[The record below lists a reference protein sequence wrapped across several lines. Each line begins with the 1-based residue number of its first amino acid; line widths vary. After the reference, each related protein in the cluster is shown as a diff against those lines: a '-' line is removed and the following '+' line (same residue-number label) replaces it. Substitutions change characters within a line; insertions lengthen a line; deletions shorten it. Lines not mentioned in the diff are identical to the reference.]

1 MAQHYFSED
10 PGVERRERE
19 ISFEVGG
26 EVISA
31 KSVSGTFST
40 AGLDKG
46 TKVLLALHE
55 QFPRS
60 GEVLDIGCGWGPI
73 TLSIASLSPNVR
85 VYGVDVNERAINQ
98 TKENASRLGL
108 TNVFAYLPE
117 QLDKDQEFDGI
128 WSNPPI
134 RIGKEAL
141 HALMRNYLP
150 KLKAGGSAYLVV
162 QKQLG
167 AESFQKW
174 LSAEFESFEISKV
187 ANSKGYRVI
196 RATAP
201 SKSL

>member
-19 ISFEVGG
+19 VSFEVGG
-26 EVISA
+26 KVISA

-40 AGLDKG
+40 SGLDQG

-55 QFPRS
+55 HFPKE
-60 GEVLDIGCGWGPI
+60 GDVLDIGCGWGPI
-73 TLSIASLSPNVR
+73 ALSIASFSQEVK
-85 VYGVDVNERAINQ
+85 VYGVDVNERAVSQ
-98 TKENASRLGL
+98 TKENASKLGL

-117 QLDKDQEFDGI
+117 ELTGNQRFDAI

-134 RIGKEAL
+134 RIGKKAL
-141 HALMRNYLP
+141 HALMRDYLP
-150 KLKAGGSAYLVV
+150 RLKEGGSAYLVV

-167 AESFQKW
+167 AESFQRW
-174 LSAEFESFEISKV
+174 LTQEFESFEVSKV

-196 RATAP
+196 RAIAP
-201 SKSL
+201 SKSR

>member
-19 ISFEVGG
+19 VVFEVGG
-26 EVISA
+26 KVISA

-55 QFPRS
+55 HFPET

-73 TLSIASLSPNVR
+73 TLSIASLCPKTK
-85 VYGVDVNERAINQ
+85 VYGVDVNERAISQ
-98 TKENASRLGL
+98 TKESASRLGL

-117 QLDKDQEFDGI
+117 QLDKNLEFVAI

-141 HALMRNYLP
+141 HALMRDYRP
-150 KLKAGGSAYLVV
+150 RMKAGGSAYLVV

-174 LSAEFESFEISKV
+174 LSTEFQGFEVSKV

>member
-10 PGVERRERE
+10 PEVERRERE
-19 ISFEVGG
+19 VVFEVGG
-26 EVISA
+26 KVISA

-40 AGLDKG
+40 SGLDQG
-46 TKVLLALHE
+46 TKVLLTLHE
-55 QFPRS
+55 YFPKT
-60 GEVLDIGCGWGPI
+60 GEVLDIGSGWGPI
-73 TLSIASLSPNVR
+73 ALSIASLCPKTKVFA
-85 VYGVDVNERAINQ
+85 VDVNGRAISQ

-117 QLDKDQEFDGI
+117 QLDKNLEFDAI

-134 RIGKEAL
+134 RIGKKAL
-141 HALMRNYLP
+141 HALMRDYLP
-150 KLKAGGSAYLVV
+150 RLKGGGSAYLVV

-174 LSAEFESFEISKV
+174 LSTEFQGFEVSKV

>member
-10 PGVERRERE
+10 PGVQRRERE

-73 TLSIASLSPNVR
+73 TLSIASLSPHVR

-98 TKENASRLGL
+98 TKEIASRLGL